1 MTDIDPRKR
10 YWDET
15 YLAYWRARVEEA
27 AEKGASG
34 VVKGDAKTED
44 DDVIREVLRRTPPEP
59 GTVLDVGCAW
69 GRMFPLYHELGL
81 VASGADISSAMIAA
95 AKEEW
100 AGKASVARLVESEA
114 EQLPFAT
121 GEFDNV
127 VCLAT
132 FDATYQHRALA
143 ELLRVLRPRGLLYLS
158 GKNTRYAE
166 DDDLAL
172 KAEIG
177 ARRKGHPNY
186 FTDVAAMLA
195 QAVDAGHKVE
205 RAYYFARRG
214 DFAQFEFAATAP
226 ERFYEY
232 LVVIRRGA
240 NPSAFQPFADKYS
253 VTFRKQDVAP

>member
-1 MTDIDPRKR
+1 MDPRKR
-10 YWDET
+10 YWNET

-27 AEKGASG
+27 ADKGASG
-34 VVKGDAKTED
+34 VIKGDAKTED
-44 DDVIREVLRRTPPEP
+44 DDVIRGILRETPPEP

-69 GRMFPLYHELGL
+69 GRMFPLYHEFGL
-81 VASGADISSAMIAA
+81 IASGIDISGAMIAA

-100 AGKASVARLVESEA
+100 AGKSGVARLVECEA
-114 EQLPFAT
+114 ERLPFAT

-143 ELLRVLRPRGLLYLS
+143 ELLRVARPQGLVYVS

-195 QAVDAGHKVE
+195 QVVDAGHAIE

-214 DFAQFEFAATAP
+214 DFAQFKFAVTVP

-232 LVVIRRGA
+232 LIVIRRGGS
-240 NPSAFQPFADKYS
+240 PGAFQPFADEYS
-253 VTFRKQDVAP
+253 ITFREQEAAP